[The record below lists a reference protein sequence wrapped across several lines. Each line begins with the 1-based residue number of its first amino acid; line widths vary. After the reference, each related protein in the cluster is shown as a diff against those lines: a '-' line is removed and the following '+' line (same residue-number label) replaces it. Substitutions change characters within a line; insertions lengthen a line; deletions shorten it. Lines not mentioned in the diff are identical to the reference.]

1 MLQSAP
7 LWYLI
12 QVGNYQSLSIAA
24 EQLHISQ
31 PSLSVAIKKLEKE
44 LGLQLL
50 ERTYRGV
57 RLTAD
62 GEKVVE
68 LASKA
73 FAYFDEIESLSHTTV
88 KTSNTPNLNDI
99 TIYTNPAFNSI
110 LSTALTE
117 RPEIQKTEI
126 AALLNTVDPYTLIA
140 DNPNNIVLTSI
151 NENTTIPE
159 NIGMTIL
166 VKSKAYIMCSTD
178 FPFVPKD
185 KNTISFKELLNVP
198 LIIVKNGFELQ
209 DTLLRILSLYGS
221 PQIKANTIDV
231 FSMSAMVSSGLG
243 ASFGTKV
250 ASDMGQDNIQY
261 IPIRNAPKF
270 MTVLLYDKT
279 LPEDKISLLTEILKP
294 HII

>member
-73 FAYFDEIESLSHTTV
+73 FAYFDEI
-88 KTSNTPNLNDI
+88 
-99 TIYTNPAFNSI
+99 
-110 LSTALTE
+110 
-117 RPEIQKTEI
+117 
-126 AALLNTVDPYTLIA
+126 
-140 DNPNNIVLTSI
+140 
-151 NENTTIPE
+151 
-159 NIGMTIL
+159 
-166 VKSKAYIMCSTD
+166 
-178 FPFVPKD
+178 
-185 KNTISFKELLNVP
+185 
-198 LIIVKNGFELQ
+198 
-209 DTLLRILSLYGS
+209 
-221 PQIKANTIDV
+221 
-231 FSMSAMVSSGLG
+231 
-243 ASFGTKV
+243 
-250 ASDMGQDNIQY
+250 
-261 IPIRNAPKF
+261 
-270 MTVLLYDKT
+270 
-279 LPEDKISLLTEILKP
+279 
-294 HII
+294 